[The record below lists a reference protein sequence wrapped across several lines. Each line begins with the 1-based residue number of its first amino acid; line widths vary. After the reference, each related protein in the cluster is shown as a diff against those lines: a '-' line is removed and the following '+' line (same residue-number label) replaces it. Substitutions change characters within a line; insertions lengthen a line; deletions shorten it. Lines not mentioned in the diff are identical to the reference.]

1 MSKENIKRKA
11 NTIDITKILNDA
23 AREAN
28 LDGHIKIIKNE
39 KDENTYAEKIAGRF
53 RSGHLP
59 VKNSYMFCDALDMCF
74 FVTKDLT
81 PTFAYAGYSAIN
93 HIDVAEDKLLK
104 AFSKAKELLQIIDR
118 MIKEEKCEQ
127 RKHRKKGKMGIM

>member
-1 MSKENIKRKA
+1 MSKISKESIEIMK
-11 NTIDITKILNDA
+11 ISDILYRA

-28 LDGHIKIIKNE
+28 LDGHIKIIENK
-39 KDENTYAEKIAGRF
+39 KDEHTYAEKIAGRF